1 MRRADRSPRPS
12 PRDECGALPEGSA
25 EGTAAQKK
33 PARPR
38 LGAWEGEVDPDTVNE
53 ILLDYIRAYDWI
65 EMEDQGITEIQQAKR
80 LGMKRQRLDDIH
92 SHLKTVTIPTSST
105 GAMPATSTP
114 TTCCTNSPQTCRIN
128 NQHQPCQQAAI

>member
-1 MRRADRSPRPS
+1 
-12 PRDECGALPEGSA
+12 LPEGSA

-92 SHLKTVTIPTSST
+92 SHLKTVTIPTFIHWCN
-105 GAMPATSTP
+105 A
-114 TTCCTNSPQTCRIN
+114 RHIN
-128 NQHQPCQQAAI
+128 AHDLLHELTADLPHQ